1 MTVKPKPDGYHTLT
15 PYLIIQGA
23 AAAIEFYKQALGA
36 TETMRLPDPSGKIM
50 HAEMIVGDSPV
61 MLADEFPE
69 MGIVGPQTLGG
80 TPVMLHLYV
89 EDADS
94 LFQRAIAAGGT
105 VKRPM
110 EDQFYGDRSGQFVD
124 PFGHIWSV
132 GTHIEDVSPQ
142 EIQRRFEAWQ
152 PS

>member
-1 MTVKPKPDGYHTLT
+1 
-15 PYLIIQGA
+15 
-23 AAAIEFYKQALGA
+23 
-36 TETMRLPDPSGKIM
+36 M

-80 TPVMLHLYV
+80 TPVILHLYV

-94 LFQRAIAAGGT
+94 LYERAIAAGGT

-142 EIQRRFEAWQ
+142 EIQRRFESWQ